1 MPDAR
6 IGLPAAVKRGD
17 TVEVRISIRHPMET
31 GYRLDEM
38 GKAIP
43 RNVVRTLACRYKDV
57 PVFAAQM
64 GPGIAANPYLRF
76 FITARE
82 TGDLVFEWTD
92 DAGAR
97 FSERATLT
105 VG

>member
-6 IGLPAAVKRGD
+6 IGLPASVKRGD
-17 TVEVRISIRHPMET
+17 PVEVKVSIRHPMET

-38 GKAIP
+38 GKSIP
-43 RNVVRTLACRYKDV
+43 RNVVRSLACRYGDV
-57 PVFAAQM
+57 TVFTAQM

-92 DAGAR
+92 DAGVR
-97 FSERATLT
+97 FTERATLT